1 MVPVSTYRFS
11 ILVVLDGY
19 NVISSCRRERR
30 ERERER
36 ERRSGEIAIFPD
48 DVRGISWRCRF
59 QRTSLCQ
66 NRCANFSTP
75 HFQEKS
81 SLCRR
86 RALIVT
92 RSLFGKR
99 EDVLLAIPVR
109 QHPKIKS
116 PTRFTSDI
124 HSRLTWTSLSA
135 TLEAKSYNCIYIAST
150 HRHPNLEYD
159 SVHHHIA
166 ALHPSATLLR
176 GKYPNKIQL

>member
-1 MVPVSTYRFS
+1 M
-11 ILVVLDGY
+11 
-19 NVISSCRRERR
+19 
-30 ERERER
+30 
-36 ERRSGEIAIFPD
+36 FPD

-99 EDVLLAIPVR
+99 EDVLLVIPVR

-135 TLEAKSYNCIYIAST
+135 TLEAKSHNCIYIAST